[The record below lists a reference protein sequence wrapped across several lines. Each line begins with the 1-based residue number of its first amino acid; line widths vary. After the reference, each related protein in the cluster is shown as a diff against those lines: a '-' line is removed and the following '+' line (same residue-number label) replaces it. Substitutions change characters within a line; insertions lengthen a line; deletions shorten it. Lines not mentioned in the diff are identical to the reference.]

1 LNLSKIGKPYSIDL
15 GIFDLTVLEYGLLE
29 KNIFSPIVT
38 LKKNDR
44 LILSDS
50 PS

>member
-1 LNLSKIGKPYSIDL
+1 MGKPYLIDL
-15 GIFDLTVLEYGLLE
+15 GIFDLTVLEYALSE

-50 PS
+50 LS

>member
-1 LNLSKIGKPYSIDL
+1 MGKPYSIDL
-15 GIFDLTVLEYGLLE
+15 VIFDLTVLEYALSE
-29 KNIFSPIVT
+29 KNIFSMIVA
-38 LKKNDR
+38 LKKNNR